1 MKGPADPDVV
11 TFHYRLE
18 FGDGST
24 KEFEI
29 RLDPDTLALVDPPT
43 DTPPDWTRLDNHR
56 CNNCPLAGK
65 AEYCPVAVNLSHV
78 VETFKES
85 ESFDEVRVTV
95 TTSERTYQKRTSL
108 QRGLSSIVGIYNV
121 TSGCPVLDRLRPMV
135 RFHLPFATSKETA
148 YRAITMY
155 LASQLFVMRRG
166 GTPDW
171 ALTELARTYEAIADV
186 ETGLSLRFRAAS
198 QSDASVNA
206 IIVLSVYGA
215 EVRML
220 IDRRL
225 HEIEHWFAPSAPQV
239 RDLREE

>member
-1 MKGPADPDVV
+1 MNAPADPELL
-11 TFHYRLE
+11 TFHYRFE
-18 FGDGST
+18 FGDGSS

-29 RLDPDTLALVDPPT
+29 RLDPETLALVDRPAEPH
-43 DTPPDWTRLDNHR
+43 PEWTRLDNHR

-65 AEYCPVAVNLSHV
+65 AEYCPVAVNLATL
-78 VETFKES
+78 VESFKES
-85 ESFDEVRVTV
+85 DSYDQALVTV
-95 TTSERTYQKRTSL
+95 TTKERTYQKQTSL

-135 RFHLPFATSKETA
+135 RFHLPFATSRETA
-148 YRAITMY
+148 YRAVTMH

-171 ALTELARTYEAIADV
+171 ALAELTRIYEAIADV
-186 ETGLSLRFRAAS
+186 ETGLSKRVRSAS

-206 IIVLSVYGA
+206 VIVLSVYGA

-225 HEIEHWFAPSAPQV
+225 NEIEPWFAPGPSTEQ
-239 RDLREE
+239 E